1 MDQSPVS
8 IDFKLTTN
16 GNVSST
22 SKSNQIRSPSHQTE
36 TLQVEEESG
45 RSSLLNKD
53 ISEFYERPCLSRDGL
68 RIARQAPAKEEL
80 SLTIQKRLPIEQKN
94 EKTIELELSS
104 AEDTVEVSDAFNK
117 YLDEKLEDEFI
128 LPSPTTIANKT
139 ETSFLRQ
146 QNRSSM
152 LLGGN
157 YESFA
162 ETTLGQI
169 KPTNW
174 H

>member
-68 RIARQAPAKEEL
+68 RIAR
-80 SLTIQKRLPIEQKN
+80 
-94 EKTIELELSS
+94 
-104 AEDTVEVSDAFNK
+104 
-117 YLDEKLEDEFI
+117 
-128 LPSPTTIANKT
+128 
-139 ETSFLRQ
+139 
-146 QNRSSM
+146 
-152 LLGGN
+152 
-157 YESFA
+157 
-162 ETTLGQI
+162 
-169 KPTNW
+169 
-174 H
+174 